1 MLLVHVLKLIQIFD
15 WWWVADVNTIK
26 IINWNYKTNISNK
39 LDWDQR
45 YQREKNVNVDKTFKY
60 WG

>member
-1 MLLVHVLKLIQIFD
+1 MLLVHVLKLFEIFG